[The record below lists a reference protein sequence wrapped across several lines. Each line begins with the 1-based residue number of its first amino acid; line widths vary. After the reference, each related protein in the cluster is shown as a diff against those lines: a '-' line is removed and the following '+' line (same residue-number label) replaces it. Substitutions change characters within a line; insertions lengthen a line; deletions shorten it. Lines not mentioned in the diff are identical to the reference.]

1 MNVLGGLA
9 VTAAVALALAVG
21 DDAKGVEFNPH
32 KIPFLPNY
40 NDPRP
45 IDFDQYAG
53 HLPLPSNGQKMF
65 YWLVESENDPANDP
79 LVLWLNGGPGCSSLA
94 GLFTELGP
102 FVVEGD
108 LSVVRNTY
116 AWNRKANLL
125 FLESPAGVGF
135 SQPLLNASDYNDPHT
150 AARAYEFLVEF
161 FTKYSAYYERDFY
174 IMGESYA
181 GRYIPFLLHQL
192 VTTPIPLVHLKG
204 FAIGNPATDD
214 KIDGNAYM
222 DYYYTHAM
230 ISREN
235 YLSMVA
241 NCAGEQLKMCMRS
254 PNSCTP
260 QCRDALRVGIMSA
273 NKQQFNPYNIYG
285 DVCLLPNSQ
294 GETLHYHSV
303 EPSRGDIGPCQDKFT
318 QSYLQLHSVQE
329 VLHVTG
335 RHVAWADCNHNVTR
349 LYSRSISALPLYPKI
364 LSAGLKAL
372 IYSGDADSVVNFM
385 GTERWIADE
394 GLNLSVVTPWAA
406 WIGPDK
412 QLAGYTQRYEN
423 LTFTTVKG
431 AGHMV
436 AAVRPLRALYL
447 FECFVF
453 GQEACDSFLYPTD
466 RHEYLSGEH
475 NGMPLIRLSS
485 SKSRSSTVAATGED
499 GSIGIAHVAAMA
511 SVALVV
517 VATVLRMYVL
527 RHRRYRYQKL

>member
-1 MNVLGGLA
+1 MNVLGRLA
-9 VTAAVALALAVG
+9 LTAAVALALDAG
-21 DDAKGVEFNPH
+21 DGAKGVEFNPH

-65 YWLVESENDPANDP
+65 YWLVD
-79 LVLWLNGGPGCSSLA
+79 
-94 GLFTELGP
+94 
-102 FVVEGD
+102 
-108 LSVVRNTY
+108 
-116 AWNRKANLL
+116 
-125 FLESPAGVGF
+125 
-135 SQPLLNASDYNDPHT
+135 QPLLNASEYDDTRT

-161 FTKYSAYYERDFY
+161 FTKYSAYYGRDFY

-241 NCAGEQLKMCMRS
+241 NCAGEQLKKCMRS
-254 PNSCTP
+254 VATCSP
-260 QCRDALRVGIMSA
+260 QCEAALRVGIMSA

-294 GETLHYHSV
+294 GDALHYRPV
-303 EPSRGDIGPCQDKFT
+303 ELPRGDIGPCQDKFT

-329 VLHVTG
+329 ILHVTG
-335 RHVAWADCNHNVTR
+335 SHVAWADCNHNVTR
-349 LYSRSISALPLYPKI
+349 LYTRSISALPLYPTI

-394 GLNLSVVTPWAA
+394 GLNLSVVAPWAA

-412 QLAGYTQRYEN
+412 QLAGYTQQYEN

-436 AAVRPLRALYL
+436 AAVRPLHALYL

-453 GQEACDSFLYPTD
+453 GKEACDGFLYPTD
-466 RHEYLSGEH
+466 RQEYLSGEH
-475 NGMPLIRLSS
+475 NGMPLIRLSTMTRAS
-485 SKSRSSTVAATGED
+485 AIFATKD

-511 SVALVV
+511 SLGLVV
-517 VATVLRMYVL
+517 TAIVLRMYIL